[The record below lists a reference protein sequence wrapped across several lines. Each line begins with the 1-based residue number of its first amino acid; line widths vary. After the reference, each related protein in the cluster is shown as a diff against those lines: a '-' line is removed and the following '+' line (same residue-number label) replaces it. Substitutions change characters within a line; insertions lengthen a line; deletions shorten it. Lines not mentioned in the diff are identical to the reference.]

1 MYSARNAN
9 FCKRLSLD
17 PNSGDCYTQQKNY
30 KERHGYILQTT
41 SAAAQLSISS
51 AGSGSATHI
60 ERSLGKMPAV
70 GPSSQMESVASYVPQ
85 EVLATGSGSGHYSS
99 APQPS
104 ATGTSVDHSR
114 RRQPSHLGSASTHP
128 STQSVQVTRSST
140 LRSEQPRE
148 RHQNVPSHPR
158 SSMASARHPAAV
170 SQSHTM
176 QGDSTA
182 VSYSSQRPVQPV
194 GYDPIQTSVEQPNVS
209 VASMAATGANI
220 ASGSGTHRNKEV
232 IELSSDSSASSGSRF
247 STFEEW
253 ARSQSTATSRG
264 TRPTGQRRSS
274 SGVHIGAP
282 SHVKRHA
289 ISSQRSERRHS
300 PIHGRG
306 RYSSTSVSHRPYHQ
320 HGKASGSQTFGT
332 EATTG
337 VFQRYL
343 GILGNTIRA

>member
-41 SAAAQLSISS
+41 SATAQLSISS
-51 AGSGSATHI
+51 AGSASAQGLQAQSLQLI
-60 ERSLGKMPAV
+60 GPSDKSLGKMPEV

-85 EVLATGSGSGHYSS
+85 PVSATGGGSGHYSS
-99 APQPS
+99 SVPQPS
-104 ATGTSVDHSR
+104 ASVDHSR
-114 RRQPSHLGSASTHP
+114 RRQPSHLGSASRHP
-128 STQSVQVTRSST
+128 SSQSVQVTRSST
-140 LRSEQPRE
+140 LRSEQLRE
-148 RHQNVPSHPR
+148 LHQNVPSHPR

-232 IELSSDSSASSGSRF
+232 IELSSDSSASRGSRF
-247 STFEEW
+247 STYEEW
-253 ARSQSTATSRG
+253 ARSQSTATNRG

-282 SHVKRHA
+282 SHVQRHA

-300 PIHGRG
+300 PILGRG
-306 RYSSTSVSHRPYHQ
+306 RHSSTFVSHRPHHQ
-320 HGKASGSQTFGT
+320 HGGASGSQTSGT
-332 EATTG
+332 GATTG
-337 VFQRYL
+337 V
-343 GILGNTIRA
+343 